1 MTACSDSNRTLESE
15 LVNIT
20 DITYF
25 EDESF
30 SDVHVLHSAIF
41 NDSVICNPICLGL
54 GDSLLWVADAAYSS
68 DTLVRCYSISG
79 KTYLGAVYLKGNAP
93 MELLSAAS
101 FDMSLILYLIGHL
114 M

>member
-1 MTACSDSNRTLESE
+1 MKDLFCFIVLLFYLTACSDSNRTLESE

-79 KTYLGAVYLKGNAP
+79 KNYG
-93 MELLSAAS
+93 SSDISRDAAI
-101 FDMSLILYLIGHL
+101 MQCI
-114 M
+114 